1 MSRAIE
7 WWQIAEEEH
16 AGNPRTC
23 LPNSTSSFLLVK
35 VSLPLLTPLQLHD
48 CHHLLLHFFPYWT
61 ASPLTEHI
69 AFHRIVHAQYCIFPG
84 PHLEFNSLHL
94 KIEMFIKTKR
104 EKKVEITTEVL
115 LCYFLWQNKQTNKQ
129 TKNCITQEQQ
139 TCLYMTPFVT
149 YEDLQI
155 LFPHCLFTETVFLQR
170 FSLSWEWSGVLIP
183 YSSPTPHFER
193 VSSFAFVTHATS

>member
-7 WWQIAEEEH
+7 RWQIAEEEH

-129 TKNCITQEQQ
+129 TKNQLCNQLGYAMNMSYRICIQRSNHNF
-139 TCLYMTPFVT
+139 LF
-149 YEDLQI
+149 QI
-155 LFPHCLFTETVFLQR
+155 FL
-170 FSLSWEWSGVLIP
+170 
-183 YSSPTPHFER
+183 
-193 VSSFAFVTHATS
+193 VS